1 MKKAKKELNE
11 KIISLIFEINRLIR
25 KKIQRKI
32 RRGHLSFLELATIH
46 YIKGK
51 GKPIMKNIANHFLVR
66 PSSITPLIDQLVK
79 KKLIRRILS
88 RKDRRKIYLTLT
100 SEGEKMIEKELKKFS
115 LNIKK
120 FLASLKRE
128 EKETLIKIL
137 EKLNKNIQKK

>member
-79 KKLIRRILS
+79 KKLIRRVLN
-88 RKDRRKIYLTLT
+88 RKDRRKI
-100 SEGEKMIEKELKKFS
+100 SNNDRIF
-115 LNIKK
+115 
-120 FLASLKRE
+120 
-128 EKETLIKIL
+128 
-137 EKLNKNIQKK
+137 Q